1 MSKTKAE
8 VKSKEQPQSKPRR
21 SKGDGSLFKNSKGKW
36 VARYKGKEFTGDV
49 KSEVKARMDKY
60 KILVQ
65 TGEAVTDALRSG
77 NHRRMRNKKPTGRG
91 FLSPFRRFFHRMYH
105 SRFQNCTY

>member
-65 TGEAVTDALRSG
+65 TGEAVTRKLTVQQYGEKFLYHKEQQNNAANLRT
-77 NHRRMRNKKPTGRG
+77 PAWTGLKG
-91 FLSPFRRFFHRMYH
+91 HFI
-105 SRFQNCTY
+105 SR

>member
-49 KSEVKARMDKY
+49 KSEVKARMDRY

-65 TGEAVTDALRSG
+65 TGEAVTRKLTVQQYG
-77 NHRRMRNKKPTGRG
+77 EKFLYHKEQQNKPR
-91 FLSPFRRFFHRMYH
+91 
-105 SRFQNCTY
+105 QI